1 MSPTELDSPANQLQ
15 VLTAQEDADASLVPA
30 QVLSGHRP
38 KSLDEIASAIAERII
53 LIRQYFWEVGALLIQ
68 AKQEFTK
75 HGEWRKWLADNVGI
89 PERNAQNY
97 MRVAREYPNPK
108 LISDLGLRAAL
119 EVARLPESVRETFI
133 ADVHDVGGQQKPVKE
148 MTVKEV
154 KQCVKEEMNSLHL
167 DSPASARPSKK
178 HQWSSDP
185 YHDEDSS
192 RYLGDNGAE
201 NLNFDLEE
209 MQACAQR
216 IREFMSNN
224 KLSDNFGDQN
234 TAILFS
240 IHKEISRCLELAE
253 VHN

>member
-15 VLTAQEDADASLVPA
+15 VLTAQEDANASLVPA
-30 QVLSGHRP
+30 QVLSGRQP
-38 KSLDEIASAIAERII
+38 ESLDELASAIVALTSQI
-53 LIRQYFWEVGALLIQ
+53 QKSFWMIGALLIQ

-89 PERNAQNY
+89 SERNAQSY
-97 MRVAREYPNPK
+97 MRLAREYLNPK
-108 LISDLGLRAAL
+108 PVSDLGLRAAL

-133 ADVHDVGGQQKPVKE
+133 ADVHDVGGQQKTVKK

-154 KQCVKEEMNSLHL
+154 QQCVEEEMNSLHL

-178 HQWSSDP
+178 HQWSSVP

-201 NLNFDLEE
+201 NLSFDLEE
-209 MQACAQR
+209 MQACAQH
-216 IREFMSNN
+216 IREFMSNK

-240 IHKEISRCLELAE
+240 IHKEILRCLKLAG